1 MLLLV
6 MTSPTVMAQNGITD
20 SRFTQRHTSVT
31 KSKNTATTQKQPNP
45 TARKMAA
52 QGFVDIAKV
61 DPTIKVSL
69 MYARADNF
77 TGRILYDDL
86 REAYLHPL
94 AAEALKKAQA
104 RLKQLRPDLS
114 LKVYDAARP
123 MSIQQKMWD
132 EVKNTGH
139 SFYVSNPKNGGG
151 LHNYGL
157 AVDLTLCRLNGDT
170 IPMGVKVD
178 NMTRLSHIDREDELL
193 KQGKLSREAYE
204 NRRLLREVMRWAGW
218 KPLRT
223 EWWHFN
229 LRTREQA
236 RKYFKVIR

>member
-31 KSKNTATTQKQPNP
+31 KSKNPATTQKQPNP

-139 SFYVSNPKNGGG
+139 SF
-151 LHNYGL
+151 
-157 AVDLTLCRLNGDT
+157 
-170 IPMGVKVD
+170 
-178 NMTRLSHIDREDELL
+178 
-193 KQGKLSREAYE
+193 
-204 NRRLLREVMRWAGW
+204 
-218 KPLRT
+218 
-223 EWWHFN
+223 
-229 LRTREQA
+229 
-236 RKYFKVIR
+236 